1 MAVIVVGG
9 HSRNVGKTSVVAGL
23 ISAFSRYSWTAVKIS
38 WHRHAEVFDGEIRLR
53 AANRH
58 KGLFVKEDVLVYGG
72 TAVGDID
79 GALRSQRQKRLAK
92 VGSAKG

>member
-1 MAVIVVGG
+1 MEATIDRFG
-9 HSRNVGKTSVVAGL
+9 RIL
-23 ISAFSRYSWTAVKIS
+23 IPKSLREELDLEPGTVL
-38 WHRHAEVFDGEIRLR
+38 ELETFDGEIRLR